1 MSVAALTRLEQEKS
15 KQQWDN
21 LTRLVQGEFNS
32 LECWIKY
39 NAQKHI
45 DKLTKI
51 LKTDLSDTDI
61 RWECEAQIDI
71 IQSQGCIVEKTGLY
85 QIC

>member
-1 MSVAALTRLEQEKS
+1 MANPALTRLEREKS

-21 LTRLVQGEFNS
+21 LTKVVTREFNS
-32 LECWIKY
+32 LEGWVKT

-51 LKTDLSDTDI
+51 LKTDLSDTEV
-61 RWECEAQIDI
+61 R
-71 IQSQGCIVEKTGLY
+71 
-85 QIC
+85 